1 MFLACFF
8 AENLGVVGPRYLKK
22 QGCALRQCGPKY
34 YSLLRENSPCVK
46 LTCNYFNHRGIFAI
60 IPPGMKETYLRYIR
74 RVFVCAGTP
83 TGLLNTSNK
92 DTIYLAY
99 PFCTA
104 VASSAWCMWRAML
117 RKNGAACRHI
127 VCRASRPIDAN
138 VACGTA
144 EPLHTLYR
152 RMQLCSCAV
161 VMLQLMCCC
170 CCVWCAV
177 CRMLLCGIS
186 QFLLGFHPPRVAFL
200 YTSYGQRG
208 QSKVIT

>member
-1 MFLACFF
+1 
-8 AENLGVVGPRYLKK
+8 
-22 QGCALRQCGPKY
+22 
-34 YSLLRENSPCVK
+34 
-46 LTCNYFNHRGIFAI
+46 
-60 IPPGMKETYLRYIR
+60 MKETYLRYIR

-177 CRMLLCGIS
+177 CRVPCA
-186 QFLLGFHPPRVAFL
+186 HPPKVAFPYMGHGGKNNYVQNLLL
-200 YTSYGQRG
+200 YLSYGDPRLVTHNYFYPVTRIPGNICQGLRYLVYYQVYTAVHSWSHFSAAQLVYSG
-208 QSKVIT
+208 IPVVIPR